1 MKDTVLKDTT
11 VTKSTYSCN
20 SCNSIK
26 YGKPWLSVNFPR
38 KTYHTCSYL
47 CNINMRDVL
56 PVGYYDLIINK
67 EDFNEPRP
75 INNNPTYEP
84 FVFLT
89 ATEIAGLNSA
99 EYTNYTNNLNEEL
112 LLNPLRS
119 TIYYE
124 QLENDEYEK
133 AIELDDGSS
142 SEEDQADDY

>member
-1 MKDTVLKDTT
+1 
-11 VTKSTYSCN
+11 
-20 SCNSIK
+20 
-26 YGKPWLSVNFPR
+26 
-38 KTYHTCSYL
+38 
-47 CNINMRDVL
+47 MRDVL

-124 QLENDEYEK
+124 QLENDEYV
-133 AIELDDGSS
+133 
-142 SEEDQADDY
+142 